1 MATFHMVAKSQT
13 GLKRLSTHIHKWK
26 KPIWESYT
34 PYDPNYIIFWTKQNY
49 GDSKK
54 TSVCKGL
61 QGRKEKFL
69 QNIFKKI
76 KANQWVKVRKFN
88 SIQTWVAQ
96 LVKNP
101 PTMQEIPVW
110 FLIWEVPLK
119 KGQATL
125 SSIIGLPCG
134 SYSKESPYLGSIPG
148 LGRSPEKEMATHSSI
163 RAWRI
168 PWTEESMGLQ
178 RVRHNWSDEAQ
189 HSTYNVWGNF
199 LCCSQFIKD

>member
-1 MATFHMVAKSQT
+1 MATFHRVAKSQT

-34 PYDPNYIIFWTKQNY
+34 PYDPNYIILWTKQNY
-49 GDSKK
+49 GDSKM

-101 PTMQEIPVW
+101 PAMQEIPVW
-110 FLIWEVPLK
+110 FLNQKVPLE

-134 SYSKESPYLGSIPG
+134 SYSKESTWPAFDSWVGKVPWEGNGNPLQYSCLENPMDRGVHGVAKSQTQ
-148 LGRSPEKEMATHSSI
+148 LKWWSP
-163 RAWRI
+163 
-168 PWTEESMGLQ
+168 
-178 RVRHNWSDEAQ
+178 AQ
-189 HSTYNVWGNF
+189 HIQCLGEFFVFFSVH
-199 LCCSQFIKD
+199 